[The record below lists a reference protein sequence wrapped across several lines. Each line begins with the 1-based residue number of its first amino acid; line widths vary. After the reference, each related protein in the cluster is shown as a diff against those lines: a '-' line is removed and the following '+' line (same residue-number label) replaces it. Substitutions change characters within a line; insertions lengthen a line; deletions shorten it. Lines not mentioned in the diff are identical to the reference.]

1 MPSQEILDS
10 RSLAPHSEALKSKR
24 AQVAM
29 LRELARSDRA
39 SAQLDE
45 AKYLYFTSMEQ
56 MLMAANAGFA
66 ALDGLHAALRQSW
79 YVENAPYD
87 SSEET
92 TIVEAYR
99 SWLIDSDE
107 ASIGIE
113 RFASEGRQIQGTE
126 DFRENVLRAQAV
138 VEDDAIRKEARRMTP
153 SREKLDAL
161 ARLAGELDPSSP

>member
-79 YVENAPYD
+79 YVENAPY
-87 SSEET
+87 
-92 TIVEAYR
+92 EAYR